1 MNCPEC
7 GKKTKVLETRKLTKI
22 VVRVRKC
29 LDCKKV
35 FETEEKRTGDGK
47 VR

>member
-7 GKKTKVLETRKLTKI
+7 GEKTKVLDTRKLTKI

-29 LDCKKV
+29 ATCGKV
-35 FETEEKRTGDGK
+35 FETVEKRTNDGK
-47 VR
+47 A